1 MNISSRAQAV
11 TINARKNQSGML
23 LIEALFA
30 ILVFSLGVL
39 ALIGFQ
45 ASAIRASSESR
56 SRSDATL
63 IADQILSEIWTGVPS
78 STLTSPPTPITS
90 ATLNTF
96 VANNLV
102 AWKNAAKILLPQSAV
117 ANPVVVSISN
127 GVSDG
132 TNVTQIVDVTIKW
145 QAPGDPFQ
153 HQLAV
158 STQIN

>member
-1 MNISSRAQAV
+1 MKISSRAQAA
-11 TINARKNQSGML
+11 IGARKKQGGIL
-23 LIEALFA
+23 LLEALFA
-30 ILVFSLGVL
+30 ILIFSLGVL

-63 IADQILSEIWTGVPS
+63 VANQILSDIWTGVPS
-78 STLTSPPTPITS
+78 STFTTPPTPITA

-102 AWKNAAKILLPQSAV
+102 AWQNAAKALLPQSAV

-127 GVSDG
+127 GVNDG
-132 TNVTQIVDVTIKW
+132 TNTTQIVDVTIKW
-145 QAPGDPFQ
+145 QAPGDPSQ
-153 HQLAV
+153 HNLSV

>member
-1 MNISSRAQAV
+1 MKTSSRPRAAIQ
-11 TINARKNQSGML
+11 TQKNQGGML

-63 IADQILSEIWTGVPS
+63 VANRILSDIWTGVPS
-78 STLTSPPTPITS
+78 STLTAPPTPITA

-102 AWKNAAKILLPQSAV
+102 AWQNAAKNLLPQSAV

-132 TNVTQIVDVTIKW
+132 TNTTQIVDVMIKW
-145 QAPGDPFQ
+145 QAPGDPSQ
-153 HQLAV
+153 HHLSV

>member
-1 MNISSRAQAV
+1 
-11 TINARKNQSGML
+11 ML

-78 STLTSPPTPITS
+78 STFTSAPITA

-102 AWKNAAKILLPQSAV
+102 AWKNAAKILLPQSTV

-132 TNVTQIVDVTIKW
+132 TNITQIVDVTIKW

-153 HQLAV
+153 HHLSV